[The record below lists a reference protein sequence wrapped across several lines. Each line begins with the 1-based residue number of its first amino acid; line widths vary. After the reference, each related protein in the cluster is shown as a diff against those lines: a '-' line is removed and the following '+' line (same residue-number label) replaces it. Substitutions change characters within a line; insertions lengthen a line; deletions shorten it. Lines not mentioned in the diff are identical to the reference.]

1 MTRLITLLDRH
12 PTLCLCAVLAGLLIV
27 AAMEVPR

>member
-1 MTRLITLLDRH
+1 MTRLFALLDRY
-12 PTLCLCAVLAGLLIV
+12 PTLCLCAVLAGMLIV

>member
-1 MTRLITLLDRH
+1 MTRLITLMDRY
-12 PTLCLCAVLAGLLIV
+12 PTLCLYAVLIGMLIV

>member
-1 MTRLITLLDRH
+1 MIRLLAILDRY